1 MANKPRSAVFTTV
14 LWDGG
19 TKIADFNQHLDR
31 LRSHAERLRIDLPED
46 FVDRISEQIIIHG
59 GQQSDEIQL
68 LNITY
73 NCEDDEVRLTPRPLP
88 RLRNCEMHAVTLPLK
103 KWLGAVTGTKHGDW
117 QPYRDAK
124 ATAEEN
130 GADIALLIDQYCVID
145 SDRASMIVIDED
157 GVAYLSNS
165 QDAVRGITLEVLIP
179 YLTAEGIPVNYARLN
194 ERLIARC
201 SELIAVGVGIGTCHI
216 VTIDGEKVGSA
227 EATILPK
234 LIAYLA
240 QHYSN
245 INNWTE
251 LCG

>member
-1 MANKPRSAVFTTV
+1 
-14 LWDGG
+14 
-19 TKIADFNQHLDR
+19 
-31 LRSHAERLRIDLPED
+31 
-46 FVDRISEQIIIHG
+46 
-59 GQQSDEIQL
+59 
-68 LNITY
+68 
-73 NCEDDEVRLTPRPLP
+73 
-88 RLRNCEMHAVTLPLK
+88 MHAVTLPLK

-179 YLTAEGIPVNYARLN
+179 RLRALGIPVNYARLN
-194 ERLIARC
+194 ERLVARC
-201 SELIAVGVGIGTCHI
+201 AELVAVGVGLGACNIL
-216 VTIDGEKVGSA
+216 TIDGEKIGQHQS
-227 EATILPK
+227 TIWPK
-234 LIAYLA
+234 LLAYLA